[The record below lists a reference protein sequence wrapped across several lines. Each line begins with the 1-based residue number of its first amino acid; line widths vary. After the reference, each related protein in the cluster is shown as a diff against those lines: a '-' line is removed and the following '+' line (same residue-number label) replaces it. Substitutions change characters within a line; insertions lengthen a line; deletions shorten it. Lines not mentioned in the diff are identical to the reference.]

1 MRVRQHALRGFAGS
15 AVDLLAL
22 EGVSAKIPMYLS
34 RSARDRYVGH
44 ADADFTQRASDYW
57 TFLTGGTVLDI
68 AHLYWHSDT
77 KTVQMHDARVGAAER
92 LCVRAVSSVLPDTGV
107 HAMQHRPRSI

>member
-15 AVDLLAL
+15 AVDLPAL

-57 TFLTGGTVLDI
+57 KFLTGGTVLDM

-77 KTVQMHDARVGAAER
+77 KTVQMHDARGMTHPTHRAEAGRCLVALAHDAVLAA
-92 LCVRAVSSVLPDTGV
+92 LWIA
-107 HAMQHRPRSI
+107 